1 MEKNSQLNSE
11 LREIE
16 RVIRAH
22 SKGNSEVSLNA
33 WLSYS
38 TLRRFREW
46 VPRPAPG
53 EARLLDIGC
62 YQPTIGYYS
71 ALGWRE
77 VIGIAKE
84 EGECNASSSY
94 QIEKGTMAKNLII
107 DLEVE
112 RMPEPDGSI
121 DVVLMMEVF
130 EHFGLDP
137 MHALA
142 EVNRVLKPNGLL
154 VFSTPNAVGI
164 GNMRRM
170 MHGRGPYAGLEF
182 SGFSTNRHNR
192 IYDAEELLRIME
204 AAGFEV
210 EVCTSRSYSD
220 TCLGWR
226 MSVFNMLLKC
236 NDARLQL
243 QTGRRIERGAYLF
256 VRGRKR
262 GPVVERYPRV
272 LYFDPTKWP
281 DWFKAISQKGQMRI
295 AKKILEPA
303 SRTRWI
309 DQGTPR

>member
-1 MEKNSQLNSE
+1 MKNSQLNLE

-22 SKGNSEVSLNA
+22 SNGHSEVSLDA
-33 WLSYS
+33 WLDHT
-38 TLRRFREW
+38 TLRRFQEW

-53 EARLLDIGC
+53 EVRLLDVGC

-84 EGECNASSSY
+84 EGECNGSSSY
-94 QIEKGTMAKNLII
+94 QTETGTVVKNLII

-112 RMPEPDGSI
+112 RIPEPDGTI
-121 DVVLMMEVF
+121 DAVLMMEVF

-137 MHALA
+137 MQPLA
-142 EVNRVLKPNGLL
+142 EVNRVLKPSGLL
-154 VFSTPNAVGI
+154 VFSTPNAVSI

-220 TCLGWR
+220 VRPEWR
-226 MSVFNMLLKC
+226 MSVFNTLLKC
-236 NDARLQL
+236 NDARLHS
-243 QTGRRIERGAYLF
+243 QTGRRIERGSYLF
-256 VRGRKR
+256 VRARKC
-262 GPVVERYPRV
+262 GPVMERYPRV
-272 LYFDPTKWP
+272 LYFDPTEWP
-281 DWFKAISQKGQMRI
+281 DWFKAISQKGQMSV
-295 AKKILEPA
+295 AKGILESA
-303 SRTRWI
+303 SRAS
-309 DQGTPR
+309 D